1 MSRGITSRS
10 VLLSESPIDEFDG
23 CTIEQVGRALNKSRA
38 NAYGWLVSHGYR
50 LRDGYARQIK
60 TVNEIEDEI
69 NARSVNYG
77 PCFRCGCRICGCG
90 RRG

>member
-1 MSRGITSRS
+1 MSRGITSMRVS
-10 VLLSESPIDEFDG
+10 LSESPLGEFDG

-50 LRDGYARQIK
+50 LRDGIVRQIK

-69 NARSVNYG
+69 NARPVTYG
-77 PCFRCGCRICGCG
+77 PCFRCGGRVCGCG
-90 RRG
+90 RRA